1 MNKKA
6 LIIGNGIISKHITSY
21 LDGVDYVLALDYNLH
36 TLAHILPLHEV
47 NAILGDFDT
56 VRNMDSIA
64 AQYPHIKIIPAPDQN
79 YTDFEKGLQYLIDQG
94 YETIYGFGLTGNRM
108 DHTFNNI
115 VALAKHTSAVTI
127 QLIDDYSKI
136 ECIPNDFSRMYQ
148 QNTVI
153 SLFPIGI
160 VTGITTENLKYP
172 LHDATLT
179 LMGPTGSS
187 NSVASDGLVSIHY
200 QTGKLIM
207 MECWD

>member
-6 LIIGNGIISKHITSY
+6 LIIGNGIISTHITPY
-21 LDGVDYVLALDYNLH
+21 LDVVDYILALDYNVH
-36 TLAHILPLHEV
+36 TLSHILPIHEV

-56 VRNMDSIA
+56 ISNMAII
-64 AQYPHIKIIPAPDQN
+64 QEKYPHIKIIPAPDQN

-115 VALAKHTSAVTI
+115 VALAKYTDTITI

-136 ECIPNDFSRMYQ
+136 ECIPNRFSRMYQ
-148 QNTVI
+148 QNTII
-153 SLFPIGI
+153 SLFPIGE
-160 VTGITTENLKYP
+160 VTGIYTTNLKYP

-187 NSVASDGLVSIHY
+187 NKVAIDGLVSIHY
-200 QTGKLIM
+200 QSGKLIL

>member
-56 VRNMDSIA
+56 VQNMDSIA
-64 AQYPHIKIIPAPDQN
+64 AQYPHIEIIPAPDQN

-115 VALAKHTSAVTI
+115 VALAKYTSAVTI

-148 QNTVI
+148 QNTII
-153 SLFPIGI
+153 SLFPMGT
-160 VTGITTENLKYP
+160 VTGITSENLKYP
-172 LHDATLT
+172 LTNTTLT

-187 NSVASDGLVSIHY
+187 NSVAIDGLVSIHY
-200 QTGKLIM
+200 QSGKLIL